1 MVADYFRKIGNFNA
15 FHKRIMKKN
24 LSLLLGAGLLLAWL
38 AACDYVDPND
48 ALPSV
53 VVEVPSGILDTSFLL
68 KDSVQKSMAIVEEYT
83 GHFCGNCPN
92 AARQAKRLD
101 SIYNNRL
108 LVLAI
113 HAGYFS
119 EPQTNADGSFGADFR
134 SEAGN
139 NLDTKFKV
147 SETIP
152 KGLVNRGRFG
162 GSSTALLASSS
173 WEGKITELLAKPDP
187 EFTLYLNAFYNDS
200 AKQFYARTHVKMRSS
215 FSLPLK
221 MEVYLVE
228 DSIINWQL
236 DYAKQPQRNPNYLH
250 QHILRD
256 GFTPIGGSES
266 PGIAPYPAGKISA
279 GRWVCQ
285 LRQGITRKKCK
296 VIALVVKEDTDE
308 VLHAI
313 EGEIKDQ

>member
-1 MVADYFRKIGNFNA
+1 
-15 FHKRIMKKN
+15 
-24 LSLLLGAGLLLAWL
+24 
-38 AACDYVDPND
+38 
-48 ALPSV
+48 
-53 VVEVPSGILDTSFLL
+53 
-68 KDSVQKSMAIVEEYT
+68 
-83 GHFCGNCPN
+83 
-92 AARQAKRLD
+92 
-101 SIYNNRL
+101 
-108 LVLAI
+108 
-113 HAGYFS
+113 
-119 EPQTNADGSFGADFR
+119 
-134 SEAGN
+134 
-139 NLDTKFKV
+139 
-147 SETIP
+147 
-152 KGLVNRGRFG
+152 VNRGRFG

-279 GRWVCQ
+279 GSISAGTAARVSRASVSSVSASWI
-285 LRQGITRKKCK
+285 RFSRT
-296 VIALVVKEDTDE
+296 VVSRVSASRVNVSRAK
-308 VLHAI
+308 I
-313 EGEIKDQ
+313 S